1 MTLEDLLAKVGL
13 KEKVQVFKDE
23 QIDMESLVCI
33 FNSWKKKYTLCNG
46 GHAFYDCIW
55 LCVDEY

>member
-23 QIDMESLVCI
+23 RSNGNGKHNTVGPIDNTIYFNILQIASG
-33 FNSWKKKYTLCNG
+33 S
-46 GHAFYDCIW
+46 A
-55 LCVDEY
+55 